1 MAAVIGYGNL
11 IDTAMLG
18 GTFTDLANLQ
28 TRYLAQK
35 ATSEAQVSSFLP
47 LSQTTRDWL
56 GMTTL
61 GTDVYACVYGGDI
74 YKQTSLGGY
83 IDIDLGTA
91 KSIGVIAVIAHT
103 QASGTIRVQGGA
115 SAGSG
120 SAYDSTAL
128 AIYSGSDYAIT
139 FEPASAR
146 YWRIT
151 WSEQMSCGRVFIGP
165 RFKPAN
171 NFDWGPSF
179 ARESDSVVG
188 KALSGMEFGDK
199 RPSRRVWRGAFSWL
213 TPAEADA
220 FDTLMASA
228 DITDEVYWIEEET
241 DTTYRGKRWF
251 LGRFRTLSPIE
262 YPYLNVHKVGVEIGE
277 LL

>member
-11 IDTAMLG
+11 IDTATLG
-18 GTFTDLANLQ
+18 GTVTNSANVK

-35 ATSEAQVSSFLP
+35 ASAGAGAYL
-47 LSQTTRDWL
+47 
-56 GMTTL
+56 
-61 GTDVYACVYGGDI
+61 
-74 YKQTSLGGY
+74 
-83 IDIDLGTA
+83 DIDLGSA
-91 KSIGVIAVIAHT
+91 KSIGVVAAIAHT

-139 FEPASAR
+139 FTPASAR

-151 WSEQMSCGRVFIGP
+151 FSAASTIGRVFIGP
-165 RFKPAN
+165 RFKTATN
-171 NFDWGPSF
+171 MDWNPSF
-179 ARESDSVVG
+179 SRESRSVIG
-188 KALSGMEFGDK
+188 EALSGMEFGDK
-199 RPSRRVWRGAFSWL
+199 RNSRRVWRGAFSWL

-220 FDTLMASA
+220 FDTMQEAA
-228 DITDEVYWIEEET
+228 DITDEVYWIEEES
-241 DTTYRGKRWF
+241 DVTYRGKRWF
-251 LGRFRTLSPIE
+251 LGRFRQLSPIE
-262 YPYLNVHKVGVEIGE
+262 YPYLNIHKVGIEIGE